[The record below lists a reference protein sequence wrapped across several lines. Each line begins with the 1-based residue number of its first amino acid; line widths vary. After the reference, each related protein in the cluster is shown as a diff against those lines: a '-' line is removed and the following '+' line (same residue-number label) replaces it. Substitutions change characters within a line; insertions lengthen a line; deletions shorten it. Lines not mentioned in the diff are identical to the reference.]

1 MRIFVTG
8 ASGFIGSAV
17 TRELVVSGHEVLGL
31 ARSNESADAITKA
44 GATPLHGSLD
54 DLDTLKKGASESDGV
69 ICLAFNHDFSQFVTS
84 AQAELKAIET
94 IGQVLKGTNRPFVIA
109 SGGPVINEKNPF
121 PSDSKTPA
129 SPRVASSLAVLEL
142 AKQNVRSSVVRLAPS
157 VHDGT
162 RRGFVGTLVDIAQK
176 KGVSGYVGDG
186 SNRWCAVH
194 RLDAAHLFCLA
205 LEKAPA
211 GSILQGVADEGIPL
225 KEIAE
230 KIGQHLDVPIASIAG
245 DKVGEH
251 FGWLSMV
258 IGADIP
264 ASSVI
269 TQELLGWKPTHP
281 GLIDDLDH
289 GRFFGTVPMR

>member
-1 MRIFVTG
+1 MRVFVTG
-8 ASGFIGSAV
+8 ASGFIGLAV
-17 TRELVVSGHEVLGL
+17 THELVSSGHEVIGL
-31 ARSNESADAITKA
+31 ARSDKSADAIIKA
-44 GATPLHGSLD
+44 GATPLRASLD
-54 DLDTLKKGASESDGV
+54 DIDSLKKGVDESDGV
-69 ICLAFNHDFSQFVTS
+69 INLAFNHDFSQFATS
-84 AQAELKAIET
+84 AQAELKASET

-109 SGGPVINEKNPF
+109 SGGPVIDEKIPF
-121 PSDSKTPA
+121 PPDTKTPA
-129 SPRVASSLAVLEL
+129 SLRTASALAALEL
-142 AKQNVRSSVVRLAPS
+142 SKHNVRSSVVRLAPS

-176 KGVSGYVGDG
+176 TGVSGYVGDG

-211 GSILQGVADEGIPL
+211 GSILQGVADEGIPV

-230 KIGQHLDVPIASIAG
+230 KIGGHLDALVVSIPS
-245 DKVGEH
+245 DKAGEH
-251 FGWLSMV
+251 FGWLRTV

-264 ASSVI
+264 ASSII

-281 GLIDDLDH
+281 GLLDDLDH
-289 GRFFGTVPMR
+289 GHFFDIVPVQ